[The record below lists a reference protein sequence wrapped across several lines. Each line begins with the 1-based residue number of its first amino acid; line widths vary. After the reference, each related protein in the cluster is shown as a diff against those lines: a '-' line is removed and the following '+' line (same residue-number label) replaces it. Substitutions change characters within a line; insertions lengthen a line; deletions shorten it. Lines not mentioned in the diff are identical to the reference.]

1 MKKRTPNPARA
12 GRATGLAL
20 VFALLVSTARADW
33 RIEAETGALYESNL
47 SNSDRAADA
56 KDDFAWQSA
65 LQIGNALQLNRD
77 MRLNL
82 GLDLREQVWAR
93 FDAFNHLAPGGSA
106 GLRYRFGL
114 GRTAPWLLVEDHV
127 AYSFFKEDG
136 RSGIENRFRVRG
148 GFGLTSRLALE
159 AAYTMDDFAARDRFW
174 DLTGN
179 SGSIRLTFAA
189 TSSLQLGLGYSYRAG
204 QVISYAL
211 PPRPDIV
218 GLTADLESVNS
229 FGSPPYTAYHLRG
242 NSHTLSASVGYS
254 LGQHLSIQIN
264 YEFRQTSSGPL
275 DYDNHLV
282 EAKFAF
288 VY

>member
-1 MKKRTPNPARA
+1 MKKRTPSPAAA
-12 GRATGLAL
+12 GPAMWVAL
-20 VFALLVSTARADW
+20 CCALLVSTACADW
-33 RIEAETGALYESNL
+33 RIEAETGALYDSNL

-77 MRLNL
+77 LRLNL
-82 GLDLREQVWAR
+82 TLDLSEQVWAR

-114 GRTAPWLLVEDHV
+114 GRMAPWMLVEDHV
-127 AYSFFKEDG
+127 AYSFFKEDD
-136 RSGIENRFRVRG
+136 RSGIENRFRVRA
-148 GFGLTSRLALE
+148 GFGLTPRLALE
-159 AAYTMDDFAARDRFW
+159 AAYTLDDFAARDRFW

-189 TSSLQLGLGYSYRAG
+189 TTSLQLGLGYSYRAG

-218 GLTADLESVNS
+218 ALTADREPVSS

-242 NSHTLSASVGYS
+242 NSHTLSASAGYS
-254 LGQHLSIQIN
+254 FGQRFSIQLN
-264 YEFRQTSSGPL
+264 YEFAQTSSGPL
-275 DYDNHLV
+275 DYENHSV